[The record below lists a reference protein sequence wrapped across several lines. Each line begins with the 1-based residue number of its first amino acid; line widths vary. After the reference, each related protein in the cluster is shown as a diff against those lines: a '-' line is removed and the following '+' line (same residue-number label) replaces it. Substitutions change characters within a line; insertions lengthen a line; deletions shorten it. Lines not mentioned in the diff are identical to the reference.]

1 MAATTAARRP
11 RLAGWLAAAGWFIFT
26 RERRAGR
33 AATQGYPQATGTRR
47 ALHAQTCLKK
57 GLRQIRLGRCT
68 SIRAF
73 PAPTCPRSSSTCP
86 STRRSEDRVDG
97 HAVCR
102 AREGPIRT
110 VLRPHAME
118 ATLQSCGPV
127 AACGLQ
133 TAAGVLAP
141 FENWRGL
148 SGAGGA
154 GRCGAPLAGGRA
166 TWCPVRRLG

>member
-1 MAATTAARRP
+1 MAATTAVRRP

-33 AATQGYPQATGTRR
+33 AATDAPRRRATRWPQAPAGLCTPRR
-47 ALHAQTCLKK
+47 ASRRAS
-57 GLRQIRLGRCT
+57 GRFGWAGAPP
-68 SIRAF
+68 SGPSRRPPVRGP
-73 PAPTCPRSSSTCP
+73 PA
-86 STRRSEDRVDG
+86 
-97 HAVCR
+97 R
-102 AREGPIRT
+102 ARR
-110 VLRPHAME
+110 RAAHAME